1 MKLPNAKD
9 ILKNGNWG
17 LKLLSLVLA
26 IVIYYAIKSE
36 SAKGGFRGAPSH
48 DRTILNPS

>member
-1 MKLPNAKD
+1 MKLPSARD
-9 ILKNGNWG
+9 MLKNGNWG

-36 SAKGGFRGAPSH
+36 PAKGGFGGASSN
-48 DRTILNPS
+48 DRPILNPS